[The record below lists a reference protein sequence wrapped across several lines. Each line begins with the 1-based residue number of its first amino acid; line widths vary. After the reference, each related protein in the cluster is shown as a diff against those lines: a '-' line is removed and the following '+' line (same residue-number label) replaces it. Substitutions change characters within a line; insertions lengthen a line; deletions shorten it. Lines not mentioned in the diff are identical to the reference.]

1 MLTGLLV
8 YGLRV
13 FFRERL
19 RGIPLPGPAS
29 AASPGSQAPYPWL
42 CRMALRLSGL
52 RVLLTGSYLPGPA
65 SAAPPGRTPQTPS
78 PFLCR
83 MALRLSGLRG
93 PLTGSYLVG
102 PVSAAPPGD
111 DSGYGA
117 VLCREAA
124 GALPGLRSYDLSLI
138 YSPLLLKLSVLTAS
152 KSLRRSRKAGAA
164 RMDAG

>member
-13 FFRERL
+13 FFRERV

-29 AASPGSQAPYPWL
+29 AALPGSQAPYPW
-42 CRMALRLSGL
+42 
-52 RVLLTGSYLPGPA
+52 P
-65 SAAPPGRTPQTPS
+65 
-78 PFLCR
+78 CR

-93 PLTGSYLVG
+93 PLTGSYLPG